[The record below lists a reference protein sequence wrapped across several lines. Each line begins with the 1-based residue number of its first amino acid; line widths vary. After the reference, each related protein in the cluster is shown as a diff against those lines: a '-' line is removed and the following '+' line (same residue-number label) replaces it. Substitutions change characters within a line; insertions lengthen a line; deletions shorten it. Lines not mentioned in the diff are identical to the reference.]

1 MRVHVWNILLAS
13 GLIAGVVLLVRPGDR
28 KRVTY
33 FREIDTAER
42 VFAVCSPVN
51 GRKSGVNVI
60 ECQGIT
66 YSVVYL

>member
-42 VFAVCSPVN
+42 VFAACSPGPERPE
-51 GRKSGVNVI
+51 GRLLGWV
-60 ECQGIT
+60 CR
-66 YSVVYL
+66 